1 MLSPTQGAD
10 NVDGRWQRSLLAFG
24 HAITAAKAELVNAS
38 NLWRFGMELDFS
50 ETSPAVTS
58 DAEGV
63 TAFVASEAGKNMLEQ
78 ALAPLKVAAGVKFS
92 PEVAPG
98 GNLSTRLVQQYNLPP
113 FRVRDA
119 LLTDTRGNPVLC
131 LCAELGH
138 RRRHAPGTSPPGG
151 PGLCLCSVNGCARTR
166 AESTLEYRGRVVLD
180 QRGSDRAGGK
190 RGFGRDRDRA
200 RAAHIRISE
209 ILIDVAIQAGTDN
222 RGDPLRLLSSERIQL
237 LNLWKQNGEQIS
249 DAELGPLKQPQH
261 APLILPLY
269 LFDRAPSAPPQLQP
283 NFEGF
288 LLQLIAIIVMPVLQ
302 PLSVGRD
309 SFSGFASS
317 AMKAMLVRWSLKSI
331 RDDLRPPSGATEEE
345 SVKARKR
352 KASLVQAY
360 RATMRRILIRIS
372 IQSTSPPS
380 RAIATSP

>member
-1 MLSPTQGAD
+1 
-10 NVDGRWQRSLLAFG
+10 
-24 HAITAAKAELVNAS
+24 
-38 NLWRFGMELDFS
+38 
-50 ETSPAVTS
+50 
-58 DAEGV
+58 
-63 TAFVASEAGKNMLEQ
+63 
-78 ALAPLKVAAGVKFS
+78 LKVAAGVKLT

-98 GNLSTRLVQQYNLPP
+98 GNLSARLVQQYNLPP

-119 LLTDTRGNPVLC
+119 LRTDTRGNPVLC
-131 LCAELGH
+131 LCAELG
-138 RRRHAPGTSPPGG
+138 TGG
-151 PGLCLCSVNGCARTR
+151 VTR
-166 AESTLEYRGRVVLD
+166 LVHPLLEGQDFAYAVSTEVLALAL
-180 QRGSDRAGGK
+180 RAHWNIAGGLSLISEVPIELAVSEDSDETET
-190 RGFGRDRDRA
+190 GRA
-200 RAAHIRISE
+200 RLSIRISE

-269 LFDRAPSAPPQLQP
+269 LFDRTPSAPPQLQA

-331 RDDLRPPSGATEEE
+331 RDDIRPPSGATEE
-345 SVKARKR
+345 
-352 KASLVQAY
+352 
-360 RATMRRILIRIS
+360 
-372 IQSTSPPS
+372 SP
-380 RAIATSP
+380 